1 MCLATLPVHGA
12 EITVPVP
19 GCYLWRERGREG
31 RREGRREGEGGKE
44 RGREQGR
51 EGGREEGG
59 REFERREMG
68 INRGERVLR
77 DRYSRYCYIYL

>member
-31 RREGRREGEGGKE
+31 RREGEGGKE

-59 REFERREMG
+59 ESLKEERW
-68 INRGERVLR
+68 V
-77 DRYSRYCYIYL
+77 